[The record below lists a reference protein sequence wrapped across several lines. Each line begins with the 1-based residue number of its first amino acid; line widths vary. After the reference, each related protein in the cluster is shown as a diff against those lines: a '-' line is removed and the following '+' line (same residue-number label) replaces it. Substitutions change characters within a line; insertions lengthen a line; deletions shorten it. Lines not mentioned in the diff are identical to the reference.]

1 LGSLKLEL
9 SRLEEDQT
17 LLSWLDVEEKSRMDK
32 YCKDTRNLSRKGML
46 IETRQV
52 IDGVIADADKEL
64 VALRRVVG
72 LVDLVVRS
80 LSLC

>member
-1 LGSLKLEL
+1 MGSLKLEL

-17 LLSWLDVEEKSRMDK
+17 LLSWLDVEEKSRMDN